1 LLTAGHDR
9 ELIYLHHW
17 GKNFLKENGI
27 DDYAISAEILLCHVL
42 NLSRSDML
50 LNPRQNVDQIQ
61 IEQYK
66 EVIFKRA
73 KREPLQYLLGY
84 VDFFNVRIKCDP
96 RALIPRPETEILVE
110 TVLERLK
117 GMRSPRILDLGTGSG
132 NIAVALAKNI
142 SDAAVMGVDIS
153 EKALELAGENA
164 LANEVGDNV
173 NKGFVENLGLFDCV
187 VSNPPYVAEHEKDK
201 LQPEVIEFEPAEALF
216 SSGDPLRFFRAIIE
230 SAPRILN
237 QDGLLAFEVG
247 LGQSDLV
254 KELMSTGF
262 ADIKSLNDLAG
273 IERVVT
279 GIIKNV

>member
-1 LLTAGHDR
+1 M
-9 ELIYLHHW
+9 IYLHHW

-50 LNPRQNVDQIQ
+50 LNPRQNVDQSQ

-73 KREPLQYLLGY
+73 KREPLQHLLGY
-84 VDFFNVRIKCDP
+84 VDFYNVKIKCDP
-96 RALIPRPETEILVE
+96 RALIPRPETEILIE

-117 GMRSPRILDLGTGSG
+117 GMRSPRILDVGTGSG

-164 LANEVGDNV
+164 LANEVGDSV
-173 NKGFVENLGLFDCV
+173 NFATGDVLDKGFVENLGLFDCV
-187 VSNPPYVAEHEKDK
+187 VSNPPYVAEHEKDR

-237 QDGLLAFEVG
+237 QEGLLALEVG
-247 LGQSDLV
+247 LGQSELV

-262 ADIKSLNDLAG
+262 ADIQSYDDLAG

-279 GIIKNV
+279 GIVKNV